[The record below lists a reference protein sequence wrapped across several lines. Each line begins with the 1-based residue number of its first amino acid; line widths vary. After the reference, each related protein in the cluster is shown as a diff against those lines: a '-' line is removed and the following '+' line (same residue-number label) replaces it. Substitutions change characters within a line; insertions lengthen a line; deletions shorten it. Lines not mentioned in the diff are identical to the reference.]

1 MENRRYRVRF
11 GDENDLPEVLQ
22 IERDS
27 FEEPWDAKTLRKYLR
42 QREAIF
48 RVVDL
53 NGLLAGYVVYM
64 VHPLGYIE
72 ISSLAVAE
80 DSRRQGCGTILM
92 DFLKGYHIPIAFDVH
107 ESNLPGQL
115 FFKACGCRA
124 VDVVDNFYDDGETAY
139 LFRWNAEQTVT
150 A

>member
-1 MENRRYRVRF
+1 MGNKRYRVRF
-11 GDENDLPEVLQ
+11 GDERDLPEVLQ

-27 FEEPWDAKTLRKYLR
+27 FEEPWDEKKLRKYLR
-42 QREAIF
+42 KRSSVF
-48 RVVDL
+48 RVVEL
-53 NGLLAGYVVYM
+53 NGVLAGYALYAVQ
-64 VHPLGYIE
+64 PEGFIE

-80 DSRRQGCGTILM
+80 DSRRQGCGTILL

-115 FFKACGCRA
+115 FFRACGCRA
-124 VDVVDNFYDDGETAY
+124 TKVIDNFYHDGETAY
-139 LFRWNAEQTVT
+139 LFKWSDEQVVT